1 MNIQSSCQDMCAKLG
16 FGCVQLEDEYP
27 PMMALQTPF
36 GFYGG
41 DPFEIYAEYLG
52 EGDPE
57 QIRFFDS
64 GGTLFHCFARQ
75 INSFHLRDYQV
86 VKAAI
91 KQPDI
96 KVTHE
101 GEIEGTF
108 EIANMASGFASYI
121 DALMSLARWEF
132 DNAGT
137 DFAVREPSLIGDTRL
152 YLNAMKPDVLAV
164 RSTVKAAGVSG
175 RHYGFDLSQGDT
187 QIDEISCHRNASSS
201 ELYKLVDLRGNAL
214 TANMPII
221 VVVDDRVQPEQ
232 ADREVAV
239 IGQYAQAWPMRKLI
253 EAAGGSLTLH

>member
-1 MNIQSSCQDMCAKLG
+1 
-16 FGCVQLEDEYP
+16 
-27 PMMALQTPF
+27 
-36 GFYGG
+36 
-41 DPFEIYAEYLG
+41 
-52 EGDPE
+52 
-57 QIRFFDS
+57 
-64 GGTLFHCFARQ
+64 
-75 INSFHLRDYQV
+75 
-86 VKAAI
+86 
-91 KQPDI
+91 
-96 KVTHE
+96 VTQE

-108 EIANMASGFASYI
+108 DIANTTSGFASYI

-164 RSTVKAAGVSG
+164 KSTLKAAGVSG
-175 RHYGFDLSQGDT
+175 RQYGFDLSQGET
-187 QIDEISCHRNASSS
+187 QIDVISCHRNASSS

-221 VVVDDRVQPEQ
+221 VVVGDRLQPEQ

-253 EAAGGSLTLH
+253 EAPGGSLTLH

>member
-1 MNIQSSCQDMCAKLG
+1 
-16 FGCVQLEDEYP
+16 
-27 PMMALQTPF
+27 MMALQTPF
-36 GFYGG
+36 GLHGG

-64 GGTLFHCFARQ
+64 GGNAVPL
-75 INSFHLRDYQV
+75 LRSPDQFV
-86 VKAAI
+86 SSAGLSGRENGDQ
-91 KQPDI
+91 QPDI

-132 DNAGT
+132 DNAGA
-137 DFAVREPSLIGDTRL
+137 DFAVRDPSLIGDTRL

-164 RSTVKAAGVSG
+164 RSTLKAAGVSG

-187 QIDEISCHRNASSS
+187 QIDVISCHRNASSS

-239 IGQYAQAWPMRKLI
+239 IGQYARAWPMRKLI
-253 EAAGGSLTLH
+253 EAAGGSLALH

>member
-1 MNIQSSCQDMCAKLG
+1 MNIQSSCQDMCANLG
-16 FGCVQLEDEYP
+16 FGCVELEDEYP

-52 EGDPE
+52 DRE

-75 INSFHLRDYQV
+75 ISSFHLRDYQV

-91 KQPDI
+91 KQSDI

-108 EIANMASGFASYI
+108 AIANMASGFASYV
-121 DALMSLARWEF
+121 DALLGLARWEF

-137 DFAVREPSLIGDTRL
+137 DFAVREPNLIGDTRL
-152 YLNAMKPDVLAV
+152 YLNAMKPDVPAIK
-164 RSTVKAAGVSG
+164 STFKTMGVSG
-175 RHYGFDLSQGDT
+175 RRYGFDLSQGET
-187 QIDEISCHRNASSS
+187 QIDVIPCHRNASSS

-214 TANMPII
+214 TANTPII
-221 VVVDDRVQPEQ
+221 VVVDDRLLPEQ

-239 IGQYAQAWPMRKLI
+239 IGQYAQAWPMRKLV
-253 EAAGGSLTLH
+253 EAAAGGGLTRH

>member
-1 MNIQSSCQDMCAKLG
+1 MNIQSSCKDMCAKLG
-16 FGCVQLEDEYP
+16 FGCVQLEEEEP
-27 PMMALQTPF
+27 PMMALHTPF

-41 DPFEIYAEYLG
+41 DPFVVYAEYLDG
-52 EGDPE
+52 GSK
-57 QIRFFDS
+57 IRFFDS
-64 GGTLFHCFARQ
+64 GETLFHCFCRQ
-75 INSFHLRDYQV
+75 ISSFHLRDYQV

-108 EIANMASGFASYI
+108 EIANMASGFAIYI

-164 RSTVKAAGVSG
+164 KSTHKAAGVSG
-175 RHYGFDLSQGDT
+175 RQYGFDLSQGDT
-187 QIDEISCHRNASSS
+187 QIDVISCHRNASSS

-214 TANMPII
+214 SANMPII
-221 VVVDDRVQPEQ
+221 VVVDDRLLPEQ

-253 EAAGGSLTLH
+253 EAAAGAGLTRH

>member
-1 MNIQSSCQDMCAKLG
+1 MNIQSSCQDMCANLG

-41 DPFEIYAEYLG
+41 DSFEIYAEYLG
-52 EGDPE
+52 DRE

-64 GGTLFHCFARQ
+64 GGTLFHCFSRQ

-91 KQPDI
+91 KQPGI
-96 KVTHE
+96 NVTHE

-108 EIANMASGFASYI
+108 EIANMASGFASYV
-121 DALMSLARWEF
+121 DALLSLARWEF

-137 DFAVREPSLIGDTRL
+137 DFAVREPNLIDDTRL
-152 YLNAMKPDVLAV
+152 YLNAMKPDVPATK
-164 RSTVKAAGVSG
+164 STVKAAGVSG
-175 RHYGFDLSQGDT
+175 RQYGFDLSQGDT
-187 QIDEISCHRNASSS
+187 QIDVISCHRNASSS

-214 TANMPII
+214 TANTPII
-221 VVVDDRVQPEQ
+221 VVVDDRLLPEQ
-232 ADREVAV
+232 ADHEVAV

-253 EAAGGSLTLH
+253 EAAAGGGLTRH

>member
-1 MNIQSSCQDMCAKLG
+1 MNTQSSCQDMCAKLG

-52 EGDPE
+52 DRE

-75 INSFHLRDYQV
+75 ISSFHLRDYQV

-91 KQPDI
+91 KQPGI
-96 KVTHE
+96 NVTHE

-108 EIANMASGFASYI
+108 DVSNMASGFATYI
-121 DALMSLARWEF
+121 DALLSLARWGF

-137 DFAVREPSLIGDTRL
+137 DFAVREPSLIDDTRH
-152 YLNAMKPDVLAV
+152 YLNAMKPDVPAI
-164 RSTVKAAGVSG
+164 RSTFKAAGVSG
-175 RHYGFDLSQGDT
+175 RQYGFDLSQGDR
-187 QIDEISCHRNASSS
+187 QIDVISCRRNASSS

-214 TANMPII
+214 TASMPIV
-221 VVVDDRVQPEQ
+221 VVVDDRLLPEQ

-239 IGQYAQAWPMRKLI
+239 IGQHAEAWPMRKLI
-253 EAAGGSLTLH
+253 EAAAGGGLTRH

>member
-108 EIANMASGFASYI
+108 ENCQHGV
-121 DALMSLARWEF
+121 
-132 DNAGT
+132 G
-137 DFAVREPSLIGDTRL
+137 VREL
-152 YLNAMKPDVLAV
+152 Y
-164 RSTVKAAGVSG
+164 R
-175 RHYGFDLSQGDT
+175 R
-187 QIDEISCHRNASSS
+187 IDESGQMGVRQ
-201 ELYKLVDLRGNAL
+201 RG
-214 TANMPII
+214 
-221 VVVDDRVQPEQ
+221 
-232 ADREVAV
+232 
-239 IGQYAQAWPMRKLI
+239 Y
-253 EAAGGSLTLH
+253 